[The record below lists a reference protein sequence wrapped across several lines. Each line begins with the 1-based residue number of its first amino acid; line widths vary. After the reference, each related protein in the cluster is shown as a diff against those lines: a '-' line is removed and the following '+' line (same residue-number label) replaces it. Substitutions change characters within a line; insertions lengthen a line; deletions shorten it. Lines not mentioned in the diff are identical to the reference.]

1 MKRLHVLSL
10 FALLALTILSCCPTK
25 TKTLWDSPKSNVASN
40 QRYKGFLIRFAP
52 GTPMEQI
59 ESFETRVVDKFGL
72 PRPLAKQFC
81 PCDPALRYYPD
92 LDIDAVIKSGDPEVD
107 LHKGSGSAGDTIR
120 LANVLNFSP
129 GYVLQL
135 DSTYDSKYI
144 DTLTRF
150 RTLVNTLP
158 QPRALAPG
166 ETPVRV
172 AVFDTGFEPTVGGER
187 VSYPPSALTTSCP
200 AYNFTGIKA
209 TGAGFD
215 DEPYDDDPAH
225 HGTKVT
231 TMLMSQLGDAP
242 VEIMPIKVLK
252 ADGSGNLL
260 DFLCGLA
267 SFDSTRR
274 RVDVINISMGFYS
287 LSDPAAEELVTAYL
301 RRTGARIFAAAG
313 NQNAKVDGWERME
326 GTSSTDLRNLD
337 VKKYRFYPASYSSA
351 NLPRLISVTTAVPN
365 PPDKSDKCPT
375 QNFSGTL
382 VDVAVL
388 ANSNDECGVIV
399 EPSGTGTTQFLPCGG
414 KGSSFATPI
423 LTGQVLRHWA
433 THRGSLPGEK
443 DALLEWAGIT
453 EMPPTT
459 ESFVRTRRVAKVVSP

>member
-1 MKRLHVLSL
+1 MKPLQVLFL
-10 FALLALTILSCCPTK
+10 FALLALTILACCPTK
-25 TKTLWDSPKSNVASN
+25 TRILWDSPKSKVASD
-40 QRYKGFLIRFAP
+40 QRYKGFLIRFTP

-59 ESFETRVVDKFGL
+59 ESFETRVVEKFGL
-72 PRPLAKQFC
+72 TQPLAKQFC

-107 LHKGSGSAGDTIR
+107 LRKGGGGAGDTIR

-150 RTLVNTLP
+150 EALASTFP
-158 QPRALAPG
+158 QPRALTPG
-166 ETPVRV
+166 ETPLRV
-172 AVFDTGFEPTVGGER
+172 AIFDTGFDTTVGIAR
-187 VSYPPSALTTSCP
+187 VSYPTSDPTTPCP
-200 AYNFTGIKA
+200 AHNFTGDKA
-209 TGAGFD
+209 IGAALN

-252 ADGSGNLL
+252 ANGSGNLL

-287 LSDPAAEELVTAYL
+287 LLDPAAEKLVTAYL
-301 RRTGARIFAAAG
+301 RQTGARIFAAAG
-313 NQNAKVDGWERME
+313 NRNANVDGWERME

-337 VKKYRFYPASYSSA
+337 VRKYRFYPASYSSA
-351 NLPRLISVTTAVPN
+351 SLPQLLSVTTAVLTPTDN
-365 PPDKSDKCPT
+365 YDKCPT

-388 ANSNDECGVIV
+388 SNSNDECGLMVG
-399 EPSGTGTTQFLPCGG
+399 PSGTGPTRSLRCGG

-423 LTGQVLRHWA
+423 LAGQVVRHWI
-433 THRGSLPGEK
+433 THRGSLPGGK
-443 DALLEWAGIT
+443 DALLNWAGIP
-453 EMPPTT
+453 EMLPTT
-459 ESFVRTRRVAKVVSP
+459 ESFIRTRRVAKVVSP